1 MASIGTGYDLSS
13 TTFSPDGRVFQVEYA
28 AKAVENSGTCLGLRC
43 SDGVV
48 LAVEKTIVSKMLVP
62 GTLRRAHIV
71 DRHATLAVCG
81 LISDGRVIVNHAR
94 EECERYKD
102 FYNRPIPGRV
112 LADRLAHFVHLYTL
126 HWHVRPFGC
135 AVLLAVTGV
144 DGPELYLVEP
154 SGVSYRYYA
163 CAFGKGKQAAR
174 TELEKLALNDK
185 EGKPKFTCEQAIKEL
200 AKILV
205 KVHDDTKDKDYEI
218 EMISVGGTKDG
229 MAKMVPRDVVDK
241 VHAEAKAEA
250 EADDDM
256 DDE

>member
-48 LAVEKTIVSKMLVP
+48 IAVEKTIVSKMLVP
-62 GTLRRAHIV
+62 GTLRRAHII
-71 DRHATLAVCG
+71 DRHATLVVCG

-94 EECERYKD
+94 KEAERYRD
-102 FYNRPIPGRV
+102 FYGRAIPGDV
-112 LADRLAHFVHLYTL
+112 LADRVAHFVHLYTL

-135 AVLLAVTGV
+135 AVLLGIADVEGSQ
-144 DGPELYLVEP
+144 LYLVEP
-154 SGVSYRYYA
+154 SGISYRYYG

-174 TELEKLALNDK
+174 TELEKLKLN
-185 EGKPKFTCEQAIKEL
+185 EGGKPAFTCEQAIKEL
-200 AKILV
+200 ARILV
-205 KVHDDTKDKDYEI
+205 KIHDDTKDKEDEI
-218 EMISVGGTKDG
+218 EMIQVGIESN
-229 MAKMVPRDVVDK
+229 ASMVGRDIVEK

-250 EADDDM
+250 DADEM